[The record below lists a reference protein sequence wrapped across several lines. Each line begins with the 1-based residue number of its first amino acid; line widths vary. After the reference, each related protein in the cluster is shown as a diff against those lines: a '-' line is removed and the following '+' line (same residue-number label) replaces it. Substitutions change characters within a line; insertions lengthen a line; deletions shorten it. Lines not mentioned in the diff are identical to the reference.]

1 MIRRLASVLLLAIA
15 TITLCAAENAKKP
28 KNEFA
33 TLADFEGS
41 ANGAFTLYG
50 GLIEGTDGNFYG
62 ATYDGGVYD
71 EGAVFKVSPGGT
83 LTAFYSFC
91 SQTSCTD
98 GEGPTSTLV
107 QAGGNFYGTTTYG
120 GAIATGKI
128 DGGGTVFELTPD
140 GTLTTLYSFCSQSG
154 CTDGETPYAGL
165 IHGTD
170 GNFYG
175 TTLLGGANG
184 AGTVFKITPG
194 GTLTTLYSF
203 CSQSG
208 CTDGAEPFAGLIQGI
223 DGNFYG
229 TTPFGGGVNSTGTVF
244 KITPGG
250 TLTTLYSFCSQSG
263 CADGAVPYAPL
274 VQATNGNFYGTT
286 VDGGVDGDAGTVF
299 EITPTGQLTTLHS
312 FCAQSG
318 CADGEFPYAGLIQ
331 ASDGNFYGTTQDGGA
346 NGNGT
351 VFGITPAGAL
361 STLHSFDLT
370 DGTSPNGGLVEA
382 NGNLYGTSNFGG
394 SRFDGTVFSLPVGLE
409 RLAETRPSFG
419 KAAANF
425 TIHRPDLTGATRLR
439 LGGKAAANFMQPDLP
454 DATRLRLSGNAAA
467 FPGLL
472 RTKPRTRQLASAATA
487 PNKGTA
493 PAGKAKPVAQTLT
506 TLLSFDGANGAYP
519 FSTFLIQGTDGNLYG
534 TAVGG
539 SVYDEGTV
547 FKVTAGGTLTTLYTF
562 CSQVNCTDGAQ
573 PEAGLV
579 QATNGNF
586 YGTTAIGGV
595 NDGGTVFEITPA
607 GQLTTLYSFCS
618 QTGCT
623 DGADPVAGLVQGADG
638 NFYGTT
644 FVGGALGVG
653 TFFKI
658 TPSGTLTTLYSFCSQ
673 DGCTDGIEPEA
684 GLVQGTDGNFYG
696 TTSSG
701 GVNDDGTVFRI
712 TPSGT
717 LTTLWSFCSEDGCID
732 GVEPEAGLVQGTDG
746 NFYGTTTFGGA
757 NGAGTV
763 FELTP
768 GGQLTTLYSFCSQPG
783 CTDGEQ
789 SIAGLVQSGGNFYG
803 TTGYGGANGAGTV
816 FEVTPGGQFTTLY
829 SFCSQ
834 PGCADGNYPAGS
846 LLQANGILYG
856 TTLYGGS
863 RLDGTIFSLPPM
875 QQQSLTLS
883 CPTFAAQ
890 LGVAY
895 NSALTATGGVAP
907 YTFSILSGSLPPG
920 LTLNTSTG
928 AITGT
933 PTTAGIYNFVAQ
945 VVDSQSNTVTTNC
958 GIVVLPVPLTL
969 SCPTPTGTVGIL
981 YSSALTAGG
990 GVAPYTFSIA
1000 NGSLPPGLTLN
1011 TSTGAITGAPT
1022 TAGTYNFTSKVVD
1035 SKGNTAT
1042 ASCSITISATLSCT
1056 NNGNLNGN
1064 YAFLFQGWSNF
1075 SGSGYVLTGTAGS
1088 VVFDGNGNIT
1098 SGQYDQNDSVD
1109 GPSQGTLTGTY
1120 CVPANNLGTMTVNN
1134 SNGSTTTYAFV
1145 LQPNGNGNIIPYDTT
1160 TPWDASGVFLKQ
1172 NTNDFSTS
1180 DFTGQYSLG
1189 FIGIDNSNSRF
1200 GLAGAFTANGT
1211 ANLTNGELDGDDGGN
1226 YFNGTFSSNN
1236 FSATSSGRGT
1246 VSLNVSG
1253 VGTGNF
1259 AFYVVNSSQLLI
1271 LQIDPISQGLQSLFS
1286 GQIEQQQGL
1295 TYSDSDL
1302 NGVSVLGLQGLD
1314 TSCTPAC
1321 PDAQLIFAT
1330 WNGSGSLS
1338 ATLDENDGG
1347 TVSSSSASGTYNVGS
1362 NGRVTISGGGGHNPI
1377 FYLTGKNA
1385 GFSVSSGG
1393 QKAQFG
1399 SMVAQSGSNFNNN
1412 SISGNYYGGTWELV
1426 SSNNCGQV
1434 DLVNVN
1440 SGNGNVTDE
1449 TNCGESPRSNTSSFT
1464 YTASSDGRTVV
1475 TSSGLV
1481 TAITYIVSPSSGG
1494 SGGSFIS
1501 LPWEGNTNPK
1511 LSSYGV
1517 VPTTL
1522 ALACPTGTAQV
1533 NVAYSSALVVSGGVA
1548 PYTFSITSGSLPP
1561 GLTLNTSTGAI
1572 TGTPTTA
1579 GTYNFTAQVVDS
1591 QGTTAISSC
1600 SIVVSSPTLTLS
1612 CPTGTAQVG
1621 VAYSSALAASGGVAP
1636 YTFSITSGSLPPGL
1650 TLNTSTGAIT
1660 GTSTTAGTYNFTAKV
1675 VDSQGNTATSNCS
1688 IAVSPATLTL
1698 SCPAGTGQVGVVYSS
1713 ALTASGGVAPYTFS
1727 ITGGSLPPGLTLNT
1741 STGAIT
1747 GTPTTAG
1754 TDNFTAK
1761 VVDSQ
1766 GNTATSS
1773 CSIVVSS
1780 SALTLSC
1787 PTGSAQLGVAYSSA
1801 LTASGGVAPYTFSIT
1816 TGSLPPGLTLN
1827 TSTGAI
1833 TGTPTTA
1840 GTYNFTA
1847 QVVDSKGNTA
1857 TASCSI
1863 VVSSLAL
1870 TCPSGTAQVGV
1881 AYSSALVASGG
1892 VAPYTF
1898 SIAIGAL
1905 PPGLSLNSSTG
1916 AITGTPTT
1924 AGTYNFT
1931 AQVVDSHGN
1940 TATSS
1945 CSIVV
1950 SLPTLTLN
1958 CPTGTA
1964 QLGVAYSSVLN
1975 AAGGV
1980 SPYTFSIISGALPP
1994 GLSLNSSTGAIT
2006 GTPTTQGTYNFTAQV
2021 VDSKGNTAS
2030 ASCSIVVISPG
2041 TNPTTTTLTLVPSS
2055 VPVGSVGPIVM
2066 TATVTPVS
2074 GGGTPTGSV
2083 TYFNGSTQIGTATLS
2098 GGVGTLNYNPSSLAV
2113 GIYSITAVY
2122 SGDSNFSAST
2132 SPSQTLAITQTGPF
2146 AYVANNAS
2154 DTVSVIN
2161 IPTGQVLNSIL
2172 VGSGP
2177 WGTAISPD
2185 QTQIYITNNQGNNVS
2200 VISAASGSVVATIP
2214 VQSSPFGVIFTP
2226 DGTGVYVV
2234 NGSSNTVSVINPATQ
2249 TVVATVPVQ
2258 SSPVGVA
2265 MAPTSNG
2272 TFAYVTNSASNTVS
2286 VIAVATNTV
2295 VQTIPV
2301 GTGPR
2306 WVTVSPNSALAYVEN
2321 AGSNN
2326 VSVISVASNKV
2337 TATIPVGTSPFGA
2350 AFTPDN
2356 STVYVANS
2364 GSNNVSV
2371 IDTQSG
2377 TVIGT
2382 IAGFNS
2388 PVQVA
2393 LTMDGSSAYVTNLN
2407 ANTVSVIATASN
2419 TIVGT
2424 VQVGNAPTGVAIA
2437 SAPQVTLQITQPL
2450 SPTQP
2455 NPFNFGSN
2463 TYTVQYPPGTQFSNV
2478 NMTVTAVEI
2487 TQAQFQQR
2495 VAGTKF
2501 ASASCI
2507 VYGGGAGNCIDDQIT
2522 CSDNNGN
2529 PISCPSEP
2537 QATIAVQTSF
2547 TSGQAITNPGYL
2559 TTPIGQNLW
2568 QNIFTGF
2575 SDITVKGKTQG
2586 FSEFIAVDLG
2596 AGPQGAAHFDL
2607 LRPKLP
2613 RDYEYGVLIPI
2624 VFRLTS
2630 VATGKPVTHAK
2641 AGLSVVMI
2649 ADAKGNPTQKVIYEK
2664 NRAFK
2669 EIAPGEYEHDIA
2681 AGLAAGTYAVTIY
2694 GELFPAY
2701 QGQFKI
2707 LK

>member
-1 MIRRLASVLLLAIA
+1 
-15 TITLCAAENAKKP
+15 
-28 KNEFA
+28 
-33 TLADFEGS
+33 
-41 ANGAFTLYG
+41 
-50 GLIEGTDGNFYG
+50 
-62 ATYDGGVYD
+62 
-71 EGAVFKVSPGGT
+71 
-83 LTAFYSFC
+83 
-91 SQTSCTD
+91 
-98 GEGPTSTLV
+98 
-107 QAGGNFYGTTTYG
+107 
-120 GAIATGKI
+120 
-128 DGGGTVFELTPD
+128 
-140 GTLTTLYSFCSQSG
+140 
-154 CTDGETPYAGL
+154 
-165 IHGTD
+165 
-170 GNFYG
+170 
-175 TTLLGGANG
+175 
-184 AGTVFKITPG
+184 
-194 GTLTTLYSF
+194 
-203 CSQSG
+203 
-208 CTDGAEPFAGLIQGI
+208 
-223 DGNFYG
+223 
-229 TTPFGGGVNSTGTVF
+229 
-244 KITPGG
+244 
-250 TLTTLYSFCSQSG
+250 
-263 CADGAVPYAPL
+263 
-274 VQATNGNFYGTT
+274 
-286 VDGGVDGDAGTVF
+286 
-299 EITPTGQLTTLHS
+299 
-312 FCAQSG
+312 
-318 CADGEFPYAGLIQ
+318 
-331 ASDGNFYGTTQDGGA
+331 
-346 NGNGT
+346 
-351 VFGITPAGAL
+351 
-361 STLHSFDLT
+361 
-370 DGTSPNGGLVEA
+370 
-382 NGNLYGTSNFGG
+382 
-394 SRFDGTVFSLPVGLE
+394 
-409 RLAETRPSFG
+409 
-419 KAAANF
+419 
-425 TIHRPDLTGATRLR
+425 
-439 LGGKAAANFMQPDLP
+439 
-454 DATRLRLSGNAAA
+454 
-467 FPGLL
+467 
-472 RTKPRTRQLASAATA
+472 
-487 PNKGTA
+487 
-493 PAGKAKPVAQTLT
+493 
-506 TLLSFDGANGAYP
+506 
-519 FSTFLIQGTDGNLYG
+519 
-534 TAVGG
+534 
-539 SVYDEGTV
+539 
-547 FKVTAGGTLTTLYTF
+547 
-562 CSQVNCTDGAQ
+562 
-573 PEAGLV
+573 
-579 QATNGNF
+579 
-586 YGTTAIGGV
+586 
-595 NDGGTVFEITPA
+595 
-607 GQLTTLYSFCS
+607 
-618 QTGCT
+618 
-623 DGADPVAGLVQGADG
+623 
-638 NFYGTT
+638 
-644 FVGGALGVG
+644 
-653 TFFKI
+653 
-658 TPSGTLTTLYSFCSQ
+658 
-673 DGCTDGIEPEA
+673 
-684 GLVQGTDGNFYG
+684 
-696 TTSSG
+696 
-701 GVNDDGTVFRI
+701 
-712 TPSGT
+712 
-717 LTTLWSFCSEDGCID
+717 
-732 GVEPEAGLVQGTDG
+732 
-746 NFYGTTTFGGA
+746 
-757 NGAGTV
+757 
-763 FELTP
+763 
-768 GGQLTTLYSFCSQPG
+768 
-783 CTDGEQ
+783 
-789 SIAGLVQSGGNFYG
+789 
-803 TTGYGGANGAGTV
+803 
-816 FEVTPGGQFTTLY
+816 
-829 SFCSQ
+829 
-834 PGCADGNYPAGS
+834 
-846 LLQANGILYG
+846 
-856 TTLYGGS
+856 
-863 RLDGTIFSLPPM
+863 
-875 QQQSLTLS
+875 
-883 CPTFAAQ
+883 
-890 LGVAY
+890 
-895 NSALTATGGVAP
+895 
-907 YTFSILSGSLPPG
+907 
-920 LTLNTSTG
+920 
-928 AITGT
+928 
-933 PTTAGIYNFVAQ
+933 
-945 VVDSQSNTVTTNC
+945 
-958 GIVVLPVPLTL
+958 
-969 SCPTPTGTVGIL
+969 
-981 YSSALTAGG
+981 
-990 GVAPYTFSIA
+990 
-1000 NGSLPPGLTLN
+1000 
-1011 TSTGAITGAPT
+1011 
-1022 TAGTYNFTSKVVD
+1022 
-1035 SKGNTAT
+1035 
-1042 ASCSITISATLSCT
+1042 
-1056 NNGNLNGN
+1056 
-1064 YAFLFQGWSNF
+1064 
-1075 SGSGYVLTGTAGS
+1075 
-1088 VVFDGNGNIT
+1088 
-1098 SGQYDQNDSVD
+1098 
-1109 GPSQGTLTGTY
+1109 
-1120 CVPANNLGTMTVNN
+1120 
-1134 SNGSTTTYAFV
+1134 
-1145 LQPNGNGNIIPYDTT
+1145 
-1160 TPWDASGVFLKQ
+1160 
-1172 NTNDFSTS
+1172 
-1180 DFTGQYSLG
+1180 
-1189 FIGIDNSNSRF
+1189 
-1200 GLAGAFTANGT
+1200 
-1211 ANLTNGELDGDDGGN
+1211 
-1226 YFNGTFSSNN
+1226 
-1236 FSATSSGRGT
+1236 
-1246 VSLNVSG
+1246 
-1253 VGTGNF
+1253 
-1259 AFYVVNSSQLLI
+1259 
-1271 LQIDPISQGLQSLFS
+1271 
-1286 GQIEQQQGL
+1286 
-1295 TYSDSDL
+1295 
-1302 NGVSVLGLQGLD
+1302 
-1314 TSCTPAC
+1314 
-1321 PDAQLIFAT
+1321 
-1330 WNGSGSLS
+1330 
-1338 ATLDENDGG
+1338 
-1347 TVSSSSASGTYNVGS
+1347 
-1362 NGRVTISGGGGHNPI
+1362 
-1377 FYLTGKNA
+1377 
-1385 GFSVSSGG
+1385 
-1393 QKAQFG
+1393 
-1399 SMVAQSGSNFNNN
+1399 
-1412 SISGNYYGGTWELV
+1412 
-1426 SSNNCGQV
+1426 
-1434 DLVNVN
+1434 
-1440 SGNGNVTDE
+1440 
-1449 TNCGESPRSNTSSFT
+1449 
-1464 YTASSDGRTVV
+1464 
-1475 TSSGLV
+1475 
-1481 TAITYIVSPSSGG
+1481 
-1494 SGGSFIS
+1494 
-1501 LPWEGNTNPK
+1501 
-1511 LSSYGV
+1511 
-1517 VPTTL
+1517 
-1522 ALACPTGTAQV
+1522 
-1533 NVAYSSALVVSGGVA
+1533 
-1548 PYTFSITSGSLPP
+1548 
-1561 GLTLNTSTGAI
+1561 
-1572 TGTPTTA
+1572 
-1579 GTYNFTAQVVDS
+1579 
-1591 QGTTAISSC
+1591 
-1600 SIVVSSPTLTLS
+1600 
-1612 CPTGTAQVG
+1612 
-1621 VAYSSALAASGGVAP
+1621 
-1636 YTFSITSGSLPPGL
+1636 L

-1892 VAPYTF
+1892 VAPYMF